1 MNSVFQFNPDEAI
14 VHLCANDPV
23 MAALIARVGPFSLR
37 LTPTRSL
44 FEALLRSIVYQ
55 QLHGKA
61 AASIHGRVLAELKQ
75 HGGATPEAV
84 TQSTDEALRAA
95 GLSRGKL
102 LAIRDL
108 AAKCL
113 AGTVPSLRAARKLD
127 DDELVARLTEVR
139 GIGPWTVHMLLL
151 FHLGRADVMPT
162 GDFAIRLAFRQLYR
176 KRTEPSPA
184 LILRHGRS
192 WQPYRSVASW
202 YLWRHL
208 DTP

>member
-1 MNSVFQFNPDEAI
+1 MKPKFCYNPVDA
-14 VHLCANDPV
+14 VTHLRAADPV
-23 MAALIARVGPFSLR
+23 MAMLIERVGPFALE
-37 LTPTRSL
+37 LTPARSL

-61 AASIHGRVLAELKQ
+61 AATIHWRVLAELAR
-75 HGGATPEAV
+75 HGGPTPEAL
-84 TQSTDEALRAA
+84 TRSTDEALRAA

-102 LAIRDL
+102 LAVRDL

-113 AGTVPSLRAARKLD
+113 AGTVPSLKEAAKLGD
-127 DDELVARLTEVR
+127 AELEARLTEVR
-139 GIGPWTVHMLLL
+139 GIGPWTVHMLLI
-151 FHLGRADVMPT
+151 FTLGRSDVMPT
-162 GDFAIRLAFRQLYR
+162 GDFAIRLAFKQVYR
-176 KRTEPSPA
+176 KRIAPSPTV
-184 LILRHGRS
+184 IIRHARC

>member
-1 MNSVFQFNPDEAI
+1 MKQRLQFDPTEALA
-14 VHLCANDPV
+14 HLRAADPG
-23 MAALIARVGPFSLR
+23 MAALIERVRPFALK
-37 LTPTRSL
+37 LTPARSL

-61 AASIHGRVLAELKQ
+61 AATIHGRVLAELSR
-75 HGGATPEAV
+75 HGGPTTEAL
-84 TQSTDEALRAA
+84 TRSTDEALRAA

-102 LAIRDL
+102 LAVRDL

-113 AGTVPSLRAARKLD
+113 AGTVPSLKEAAKLS
-127 DDELVARLTEVR
+127 DEELEARLTEVR
-139 GIGPWTVHMLLL
+139 GIGPWTVHMLLI

-162 GDFAIRLAFRQLYR
+162 GDFAIRLAFKQVYR
-176 KRTEPSPA
+176 KRADPSPA
-184 LILRHGRS
+184 TIIRHARC